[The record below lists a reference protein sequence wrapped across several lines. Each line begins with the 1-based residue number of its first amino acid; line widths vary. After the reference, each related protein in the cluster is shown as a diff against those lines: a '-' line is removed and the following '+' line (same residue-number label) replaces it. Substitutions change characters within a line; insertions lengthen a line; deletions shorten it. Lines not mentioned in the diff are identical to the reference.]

1 MIFDFTGFLEKSFIT
16 KKTSFSEF
24 WVIRRHISV
33 GHIIFVL
40 WFFTYFFISCCCFSF
55 SYLSHISIL
64 YLLKNIFHK
73 YVFRKRE
80 SFTPFTSFFF
90 FTTRP
95 FRRAF
100 FESLDMQVRWEREGG
115 MREIYMKEKKEKLL
129 YGLETSVQKITF
141 FIFFITLPKFL
152 SFFFDSQAI

>member
-40 WFFTYFFISCCCFSF
+40 WFFTYFFISCCFFSS
-55 SYLSHISIL
+55 SYFSHISIL
-64 YLLKNIFHK
+64 FLLKNIFHK

-80 SFTPFTSFFF
+80 SFTPFPSFF
-90 FTTRP
+90 
-95 FRRAF
+95 
-100 FESLDMQVRWEREGG
+100 SLPHDHSEELSLSLWICRWDERG
-115 MREIYMKEKKEKLL
+115 IYMKEKKEKLL